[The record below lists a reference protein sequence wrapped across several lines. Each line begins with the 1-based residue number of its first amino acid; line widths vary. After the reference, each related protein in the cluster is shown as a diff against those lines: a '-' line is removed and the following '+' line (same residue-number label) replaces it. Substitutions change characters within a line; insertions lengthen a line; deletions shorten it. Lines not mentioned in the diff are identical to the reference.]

1 MMIGSMILETISDS
15 FMLIIVILTV
25 KFLTLDSDALSGIN
39 KQRMLISLII
49 SCIISILFSLN
60 FFILS
65 TKFRWLLICI
75 NFSKYIFLAFYI
87 YKRISI
93 KSITVS
99 FIIQVISSLLASG
112 LIVVIQTELIDKKPL
127 ISVILLLFVRLI
139 LMIIILIL
147 NKKSEY
153 YITNSIN
160 KMIPA
165 YVYILILLSMFLL
178 SGLIQT
184 TNFTTIN
191 ENFKVKLINIFT
203 SMLSIS
209 ITAVILSLLFNVVS
223 KNYQSDINEM
233 LKRQVASQ
241 LYHYNYLEKINTEIR
256 SFKHDY
262 INHMKCIRSM
272 VSNKEYDDLL
282 AYLNNLVSSFP
293 ISSFLYNTGN
303 YVADAI
309 LTEKQVNSSADISI
323 EFNGIIPAN
332 IDNTDLCI
340 ILSNALDNAIE
351 ACCLCNCDKIINVY
365 SGFKHGYF
373 VLKIKNPTAN
383 IITDNKFTTTKLDKI
398 NHGFGLANI
407 KRTVR
412 KYNGYVATKCENNI
426 FSLNITFMSIS
437 NDV

>member
-1 MMIGSMILETISDS
+1 MTTAFTIILETISD
-15 FMLIIVILTV
+15 FVMLITIIYTLQMTCNYNALLT
-25 KFLTLDSDALSGIN
+25 IN
-39 KQRMLISLII
+39 KCRLLFSLII
-49 SCIISILFSLN
+49 SGIINILFGLN
-60 FFILS
+60 FFNSLIY
-65 TKFRWLLICI
+65 FRWFMILI
-75 NFSKYIFLAFYI
+75 NASKHIFLASFVN
-87 YKRISI
+87 KNISI
-93 KSITVS
+93 KSILIS
-99 FIIQVISSLLASG
+99 FIIQFLCSLATSG
-112 LIVVIQTELIDKKPL
+112 LIAILQVELVNKKPMINVIVFL
-127 ISVILLLFVRLI
+127 IVRLM
-139 LMIIILIL
+139 LMISILIL

-153 YITNSIN
+153 YITKSIN
-160 KMIPA
+160 TMIPT

-184 TNFTTIN
+184 TNFATIN
-191 ENFKVKLINIFT
+191 ETFKMKLINGFAL
-203 SMLSIS
+203 SLSIS
-209 ITAVILSLLFNVVS
+209 ITAVILSLLFNVIS
-223 KNYQSDINEM
+223 KNYQSDINEI

-262 INHMKCIRSM
+262 INHMKCMRSM

-323 EFNGIIPAN
+323 EFNGIIPAD

-351 ACCLCNCDKIINVY
+351 ACYLCNCDKTINVY

-383 IITDNKFTTTKLDKI
+383 IVTDDKFITTKPDKI

-407 KRTVR
+407 KRTVK

-437 NDV
+437 NDI